1 MFFNKSGLTSIAGA
15 TALLFAGAAT
25 SQEPVPVAAS
35 TIETAA
41 MLRDAALGDDTAY
54 VVLEELTTEI
64 GPRLG
69 GSAKELEAIDWAV
82 ERLNDMG
89 FDRVYTEPV
98 QVEKWERISETA
110 VIVGKFSQPLE
121 ITALGKSVATPEG
134 GITAEIVHLKTYED
148 LVAADASLIEGKIVF
163 ISNRMERFKDGAGY
177 RPAVRAR
184 GLGAS
189 EAARKGAKAI
199 IIRSIGTD
207 SHRLPHTGGVNY
219 DAEAP
224 RIAAAALSNP
234 DADQL
239 ERLLKRGQPIQVHL
253 DVQTKFHGVVEVAN
267 VIGEITGRETPD
279 EVVIVGS
286 HLDSWDLGTG
296 AVDDGAGVALNI
308 ATADLIKRLA
318 PERPRRTIRVILF
331 GSEEL
336 GLIGARQYA
345 AAHKENLPNL
355 IIGAESDFGAG
366 PIWALASRVGPGA
379 THVVDEMAKLMGSL
393 GIVRHSRIAMG
404 GPDVGQL
411 GLIGMPVMD
420 LMQDGSDYFD
430 LHHTADDTLDKVDP
444 ANLRQNLAAWAVFAY
459 IAAEWPGRFN

>member
-1 MFFNKSGLTSIAGA
+1 M
-15 TALLFAGAAT
+15 
-25 SQEPVPVAAS
+25 PVS
-35 TIETAA
+35 EDTLETAA
-41 MLRDAALGDDTAY
+41 MLRDAALKDDTAY

-82 ERLNDMG
+82 KRLSAMG
-89 FDRVYTEPV
+89 FDKVYTEPV
-98 QVEKWERISETA
+98 KVEKWERISESA
-110 VIVGKFSQPLE
+110 AIVGKFSQPLE

-134 GITAEIVHLKTYED
+134 GVTAEIVHLNTYED
-148 LVAADASLIEGKIVF
+148 LVATDSGLIEGKIVF

-219 DAEAP
+219 EENAP

-239 ERLLKRGQPIQVHL
+239 ERLLKRNQPITVHL
-253 DVQTKFHGVVEVAN
+253 DIQTKFHGIVGVAN
-267 VIGEITGRETPD
+267 VIGEITGREAPD
-279 EVVIVGS
+279 EVVIIGS

-318 PERPRRTIRVILF
+318 PEKPRRTIRVILF
-331 GSEEL
+331 ASEEL

-345 AAHKENLPNL
+345 EAHKSELQNL

-366 PIWALASRVGPGA
+366 PIWALASKVGPDA
-379 THVVDEMAKLMGSL
+379 THVVDEMAKLMWPL
-393 GIVRHSRIAMG
+393 GVLRHSRMASG

-420 LMQDGSDYFD
+420 LMQDGTDYFD

-444 ANLRQNLAAWAVFAY
+444 ANLRQNLAAWAIFTYV
-459 IAAEWPGRFN
+459 AAEWPGRFN

>member
-1 MFFNKSGLTSIAGA
+1 MLSMYTRTAAAIGTA
-15 TALLFAGAAT
+15 ALLLSAPAIG
-25 SQEPVPVAAS
+25 QQPIPVAPE

-41 MLRDAALGDDTAY
+41 MLRDAALKDDTAY

-69 GSAKELEAIDWAV
+69 GSEKELEAIQWAV
-82 ERLNDMG
+82 KRLNAMG
-89 FDRVYTEPV
+89 FDKVYTEPV
-98 QVEKWERISETA
+98 QVEKWERISESA
-110 VIVGKFSQPLE
+110 AIVGQFSQPLE
-121 ITALGKSVATPEG
+121 ITALGKSAATPEG
-134 GITAEIVHLKTYED
+134 GVTAEIVHLNTYED
-148 LVAADASLIEGKIVF
+148 LVAADASMIKGKIVF

-177 RPAVRAR
+177 GPAVQAR
-184 GLGAS
+184 GRGAS
-189 EAARKGAKAI
+189 EAARKGAQAI

-219 DAEAP
+219 DADSP
-224 RIAAAALSNP
+224 KIAAAALSNP

-253 DVQTKFHGVVEVAN
+253 DVQTKFHGVVEVEN
-267 VIGEITGRETPD
+267 VIGEITGREAPD
-279 EVVIVGS
+279 EVVIIGS

-318 PERPRRTIRVILF
+318 PQRPRRTIRVILF
-331 GSEEL
+331 ASEEL

-345 AAHKENLPNL
+345 AAHKDELPNL

-379 THVVDEMAKLMGSL
+379 THVVDEMAKLMWPL
-393 GIVRHSRIAMG
+393 GVLRHSRVAMG

-420 LMQDGSDYFD
+420 LMQDGTDYFD

-459 IAAEWPGRFN
+459 VAAEWPGRFK

>member
-1 MFFNKSGLTSIAGA
+1 MPSKHFKFAALAGA
-15 TALLFAGAAT
+15 TALLFAGQAN
-25 SQEPVPVAAS
+25 SQEQTPVSVS
-35 TIETAA
+35 TIETAT
-41 MLRDAALGDDTAY
+41 MLRDAALKDDTAY

-69 GSAKELEAIDWAV
+69 GSEKELQAIDWAV

-89 FDRVYTEPV
+89 FDKVYTEPV
-98 QVEKWERISETA
+98 KVEKWERISENA
-110 VIVGKFSQPLE
+110 AIVGQFSQPLE
-121 ITALGKSVATPEG
+121 ITALGKSAATPEG
-134 GITAEIVHLKTYED
+134 GVTAEIVHLNTYED

-163 ISNRMERFKDGAGY
+163 ISNRMQRFKDGAGY
-177 RPAVRAR
+177 SPAVRAR
-184 GLGAS
+184 GRGAS

-207 SHRLPHTGGVNY
+207 SHRLPHTGGVTY
-219 DAEAP
+219 ADDAP
-224 RIAAAALSNP
+224 KIAAAALSNP

-239 ERLLKRGQPIQVHL
+239 ERLLKRGQPMQVHL
-253 DVQTKFHGVVEVAN
+253 DVKTKFHGVVEVAN
-267 VIGEITGRETPD
+267 VIGEITGREAPE
-279 EVVIVGS
+279 EVVIIGS

-296 AVDDGAGVALNI
+296 AIDDGAGVALNI

-318 PERPRRTIRVILF
+318 PQRPRRTIRVILF

-345 AAHKENLPNL
+345 AAHKGDLPNL

-379 THVVDEMAKLMGSL
+379 THVVDEMAKLMWPL
-393 GIVRHSRIAMG
+393 GILRHSRVALG

-420 LMQDGSDYFD
+420 LMQDGTDYFD